1 MKVYEIEAKNGRN
14 RKTRTAA
21 YCRVS
26 TEKSEQSNSF
36 EVQKMYFESK
46 FKSSLTEELIGI
58 YTDVASGTSICRPGF
73 QKLIEDC
80 RSGEVERIVTKSIS
94 RFGRNTRE
102 CLEIFRELKS
112 IGVTVNFEKECIDTA
127 HVSDEILI
135 TIMEGLAQAE
145 SESISRNTRWGI
157 KRRMAN
163 GTLGIAR
170 VPYGYT
176 KIDSSILIDEEKA
189 KVVKRIFDLYLSGF
203 GAKRIAAGLNEE
215 NIPSPTGTKWNN
227 VTVLKILKQEKY
239 IGDIRWQKTYS
250 TFMGAKWKIN
260 HGEQDSYYIRDCLPA
275 IISREDFAIV
285 QQLKV
290 NNTRQAQKTVASPFR
305 GKTKC
310 ICGRSYSLKKGYKSI
325 WECCG
330 RYDLVKPCG
339 CRSFP
344 DENYNLAWNSMCR
357 KLKQFAD
364 ELIIPAIELFGQL
377 EDSLIIEEL
386 SELNQRQSELSKKKY
401 VMYSLCS
408 EGCIRTEKLIEIQ
421 SGIDAEINEISR
433 KRKMIEDQN
442 EFIVDD
448 LNDLYNIV
456 ITNPIEKFADK
467 ILVGAVSDGET
478 IEFELMGGLRLKEE
492 L

>member
-46 FKSSLTEELIGI
+46 FKSSLTEELIGV

-73 QKLIEDC
+73 QRLLEDC
-80 RSGEVERIVTKSIS
+80 RSGKVERIVTKSIS

-102 CLEIFRELKS
+102 CLEILRELKS
-112 IGVTVNFEKECIDTA
+112 IGVTVLFDKEGIDTA
-127 HVSDEILI
+127 HISDEILI

-176 KIDSSILIDEEKA
+176 KVDGCLVIENEKA

-203 GAKRIAAGLNEE
+203 GAKRIAACLNED

-227 VTVLKILKQEKY
+227 ITVLKILRQEKY

-250 TFMGAKWKIN
+250 TFMGKKYQIN
-260 HGEQDSYYIRDCLPA
+260 RGDRDSYYIRDCLPA
-275 IISREDFAIV
+275 IISREDFTIV
-285 QQLKV
+285 QKLKA

-310 ICGRSYSLKKGYKSI
+310 ICGRSYSLKEGYKSL
-325 WECCG
+325 WEC
-330 RYDLVKPCG
+330 
-339 CRSFP
+339 
-344 DENYNLAWNSMCR
+344 
-357 KLKQFAD
+357 
-364 ELIIPAIELFGQL
+364 
-377 EDSLIIEEL
+377 
-386 SELNQRQSELSKKKY
+386 
-401 VMYSLCS
+401 
-408 EGCIRTEKLIEIQ
+408 
-421 SGIDAEINEISR
+421 
-433 KRKMIEDQN
+433 
-442 EFIVDD
+442 
-448 LNDLYNIV
+448 
-456 ITNPIEKFADK
+456 
-467 ILVGAVSDGET
+467 
-478 IEFELMGGLRLKEE
+478 
-492 L
+492 